1 VYLRGRLVSRKGA
14 KEDAKAQGRIKLFFC
29 ALFFN
34 FAPLREKSLRFLR
47 RWHKLSIP
55 MSSPALVQR
64 LTTKLYLPPARQT
77 LVDRPV
83 LLDQLKDGLRGK
95 LTLVSAPAGFGKT
108 SLVAAWRKDCE
119 MPLAWVSLDEEDN
132 DPLRFLDYLIGALQ
146 MVDNDL
152 GDESAELLRRSNAPP
167 LKVVLTS
174 LLNEINAYDKEFVM
188 AFDDYH
194 VIKDHGIH
202 DALSYLIERLAPHAH
217 ALIATRSDPPFPLGR
232 LRARGELKELRASD
246 LRFDRSEATAFLN
259 EVMNLELTP
268 TDVSALEDRTEGW
281 IAGLQLSA
289 LTLQNRANRSE
300 LVKEFAGDNRFV
312 LDYLLEEVLNCQT
325 EQVQDF
331 LLRTSILAR
340 LNGSLCDALTG
351 DQSGHEMLDQLERAN
366 LFLIRLDD
374 RGEWFR
380 YHHLFA
386 DLLRLK
392 LKQKQAGAV
401 RELQIKASQWC
412 DKNNLQEE
420 AITYALSAQDW
431 DRALD
436 FIEQGA
442 FHQLSLGGFERLKY
456 WVETMPEATFKN
468 RPLLFPF
475 YIPSLM
481 YNEEYDKAEKY
492 LQILETVESE
502 SLRKNLMSLVWTTRS
517 IIAAALYQPERA
529 AECSKKAFEFLLPD
543 DIKQRAVVMQSRIR
557 SAGLRGDTQEVERA
571 VLEALPAYRAAE
583 HLIFQVWGQLALG
596 LVRIMQARLREGAE
610 AAEAAQ
616 QFAREHLQTRPETLL
631 YSYVSLCDV
640 HRERNELDSAKSDLN
655 DALTVIRQ
663 TGRESYPGFV
673 LENMKSLALMLDLC
687 NDTAQADVMIDQA
700 LRRYRRSGNEVV
712 EKQIEALKALMV
724 LRRGGDM
731 SLVNR
736 WVQTSGLSAEDKPS
750 YAMEFSH
757 QVLARW
763 LIVTMQAKQALALLN
778 RLLKAA
784 QEAKRAR
791 SVIEILVLQ
800 SLAHQS
806 LDDEAAAMKALENAL
821 ILGQPESFVRTFV
834 DEGETVSKLLLELLK
849 QKGKRWESEK
859 PELLQYVVK
868 LKELFTPSGPVPT
881 ARVATTESEGLPW
894 WYVEDPLSEREL
906 EVLQHVARGLSN
918 QEIADKLFLSAGT
931 VKRHMS
937 NIYQK
942 LDVHSRTQALERA
955 RTLKVLV

>member
-1 VYLRGRLVSRKGA
+1 
-14 KEDAKAQGRIKLFFC
+14 
-29 ALFFN
+29 
-34 FAPLREKSLRFLR
+34 
-47 RWHKLSIP
+47 
-55 MSSPALVQR
+55 MSAPALVQR

-119 MPLAWVSLDEEDN
+119 TPLAWVSLDEEDN
-132 DPLRFLDYLIGALQ
+132 EPLRFLDYLIGALQ

-152 GDESAELLRRSNAPP
+152 GDESAELLHRSNTPP

-194 VIKDHGIH
+194 VIHEHGIH
-202 DALSYLIERLAPHAH
+202 EALSFLIERLAPHAH

-246 LRFDRSEATAFLN
+246 LRFDTGEATAFLN

-268 TDVSALEDRTEGW
+268 ADVSALEDRTEGW

-331 LLRTSILAR
+331 LLRTSILTR
-340 LNGSLCDALTG
+340 LHGSLCDALVG
-351 DQSGHEMLDQLERAN
+351 GQSGHEMLEQLERAN
-366 LFLIRLDD
+366 LFLIRLDG

-392 LKQKQAGAV
+392 LKQKQPGAI
-401 RELQIKASQWC
+401 RELQIKASQWFEQ
-412 DKNNLQEE
+412 NNFADE
-420 AITYALSAQDW
+420 AINYALAAQDW
-431 DRALD
+431 DRALNL
-436 FIEQGA
+436 IEPIA
-442 FHQLSLGGFERLKY
+442 FHRLSMGGFQRLKV
-456 WVETMPEATFKN
+456 WVDAIPEAAFKS

-475 YIPSLM
+475 YVPSLI

-492 LQILETVESE
+492 LQVVETVEPE
-502 SLRKNLMSLVWTTRS
+502 SLRKSLMSLVWTTRS

-543 DIKQRAVVMQSRIR
+543 DIKQRAVVMQTRVR
-557 SAGLRGDTQEVERA
+557 SASMHGNTQDIEKA
-571 VLEALPAYRAAE
+571 LLEAMPAYRAAE

-596 LVRIMQARLREGAE
+596 VVRIMQGRLREGAE
-610 AAEAAQ
+610 FLEGAQ
-616 QFAREHLQTRPETLL
+616 QFARDHLQTRPETLL
-631 YSYVSLCDV
+631 YSYVSLCDI
-640 HRERNELDSAKSDLN
+640 HRERNELDSAKSNLN
-655 DALTVIRQ
+655 DALTIIRQ

-673 LENMKSLALMLDLC
+673 VENLKSLVLMLDLC
-687 NDTAQADVMIDQA
+687 NDTAQTDVMIDQA
-700 LRRYRRSGNEVV
+700 LRRYRRCGNEVV

-736 WVQTSGLSAEDKPS
+736 WVQTSGLTAEDAPD
-750 YAMEFSH
+750 YAKEFAH
-757 QVLARW
+757 LVLARW
-763 LIVTMQAKQALALLN
+763 LIMTMQAKQALALLN

-784 QEAKRAR
+784 QEAKRGR
-791 SVIEILVLQ
+791 TVIEILVLQ
-800 SLAHQS
+800 SLAHES
-806 LDDEAAAMKALENAL
+806 LGDEAAALKPLENAL
-821 ILGQPESFVRTFV
+821 LLAQPESFIRTFV

-849 QKGKRWESEK
+849 QKGKRWEAEK

-881 ARVATTESEGLPW
+881 ARVATTETEALPW

-942 LDVHSRTQALERA
+942 LDVHSRTQALERS
-955 RTLKVLV
+955 RSLKVLM

>member
-1 VYLRGRLVSRKGA
+1 
-14 KEDAKAQGRIKLFFC
+14 
-29 ALFFN
+29 
-34 FAPLREKSLRFLR
+34 
-47 RWHKLSIP
+47 

-64 LTTKLYLPPARQT
+64 LTTKLYLPPARQA

-119 MPLAWVSLDEEDN
+119 TPLAWVSLDEEDN
-132 DPLRFLDYLIGALQ
+132 EPLRFLDYLIGALQ

-152 GDESAELLRRSNAPP
+152 GDESAELLHRSNAPP

-194 VIKDHGIH
+194 VIREHGIH
-202 DALSYLIERLAPHAH
+202 DALSFLIERLAPHAH

-246 LRFDRSEATAFLN
+246 LRFDTTEATAFLN

-268 TDVSALEDRTEGW
+268 ADVSALEDRTEGW

-351 DQSGHEMLDQLERAN
+351 DESGHEMLDQLERAN

-392 LKQKQAGAV
+392 LKQKQTGAI

-412 DKNNLQEE
+412 YKNNLQEE
-420 AITYALSAQDW
+420 AIQYALSAHDW

-436 FIEQGA
+436 FIEQIA
-442 FHQLSLGGFERLKY
+442 FQQLSLGGFERLKV
-456 WVETMPEATFKN
+456 WVEAIPEAAFKN
-468 RPLLFPF
+468 RPMLFPF
-475 YIPSLM
+475 YVPSLM

-492 LQILETVESE
+492 LQVVETAEPE
-502 SLRKNLMSLVWTTRS
+502 SLRKSLMSLVWTTRS

-529 AECSKKAFEFLLPD
+529 AESSKKAFEFLLPD
-543 DIKQRAVVMQSRIR
+543 DIKQRAVVMQTRIR
-557 SAGLRGDTQEVERA
+557 SASLHGDTQEIEKA
-571 VLEALPAYRAAE
+571 ILAALPVYREAK

-596 LVRIMQARLREGAE
+596 VVRIMQARLREGAE
-610 AAEAAQ
+610 ALEGAQ
-616 QFAREHLQTRPETLL
+616 QFAREHLKTRPETLL

-640 HRERNELDSAKSDLN
+640 HRERNELDIAKTDLN
-655 DALTVIRQ
+655 DALSVIRQ

-673 LENMKSLALMLDLC
+673 VENLKSLALMLDLC

-700 LRRYRRSGNEVV
+700 LRRYRRCGNEVV

-750 YAMEFSH
+750 YAKEFPH
-757 QVLARW
+757 LVLARW
-763 LIVTMQAKQALALLN
+763 LIVTMQAKQALVLLN

-784 QEAKRAR
+784 QDAKRVR

-806 LDDEAAAMKALENAL
+806 LEDEAAAIKALENAL
-821 ILGQPESFVRTFV
+821 ILGQAETFVRTFV

-868 LKELFTPSGPVPT
+868 LKELFSPSGPVPT
-881 ARVATTESEGLPW
+881 ARVATTESEALPW